1 MKIEYSIQRIFHN
14 TPFTCNMIL
23 LSPIKYY
30 SKAIKAK
37 PTYPTPRKRKKKK
50 KYKDQ
55 ANSTPKVH
63 YRLPE
68 APLSFRKLIK
78 PTKVQERPLPP
89 ANKISYHGPMQ
100 CSISV
105 KPSNTIIFPAKGPTL
120 PLIAI
125 LNRLTLS
132 VFQFPYDVLQ
142 IS

>member
-1 MKIEYSIQRIFHN
+1 MKIEYSIERIFHN

-37 PTYPTPRKRKKKK
+37 PTYPPQGKEKKKTIQK
-50 KYKDQ
+50 L
-55 ANSTPKVH
+55 SEFHPKVH
-63 YRLPE
+63 YKLPD

-78 PTKVQERPLPP
+78 PTKVQERPLTPT
-89 ANKISYHGPMQ
+89 NKISNHGPMQ
-100 CSISV
+100 CSKRV

>member
-23 LSPIKYY
+23 LSPIK
-30 SKAIKAK
+30 
-37 PTYPTPRKRKKKK
+37 
-50 KYKDQ
+50 
-55 ANSTPKVH
+55 
-63 YRLPE
+63 LPE

-78 PTKVQERPLPP
+78 PTKVQERLLTP